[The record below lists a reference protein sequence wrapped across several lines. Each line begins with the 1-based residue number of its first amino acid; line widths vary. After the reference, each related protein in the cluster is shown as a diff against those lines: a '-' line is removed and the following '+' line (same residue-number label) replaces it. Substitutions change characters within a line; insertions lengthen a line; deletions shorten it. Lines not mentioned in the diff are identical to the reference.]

1 MKQTFFG
8 GIVFPTKV
16 EGKAPAASRPLEE
29 YTPSVLVLSMRQ
41 GFGGEC
47 EPTVSP
53 GDPVLVGSAVGRSQD
68 GFAPPIHAG
77 VSGTVLAVEPRP
89 TADGDEVTAVVIE
102 NDRRNTSAPPLPALT
117 VHEPP
122 KKWRERMR
130 EAGLIGMGGAG
141 FPTDRKYSGKPVDTV
156 LVNGCECEPYLT
168 CDHRIMLE
176 RTERVI
182 EGALALGR
190 AAGVGRDR
198 VFLCVEKNKPDAI
211 ERLTRAAG
219 NRVRIVAL
227 PTRYPQGGERQ
238 LIQAVLGREVPMGG
252 LPADVGAVVS
262 NVSTAAAMG
271 DAAVGI
277 VLTHRAVTV
286 AGEVA
291 RPLNLY
297 VPIGTLFSELLEAA
311 GGERSSGNLPPP
323 FWEKG
328 APRRLIAGGPM
339 TGRLLASADV
349 PVTKGSAGLVVLPPQ
364 SFEEQNC
371 IRCGACARVCPSRL
385 MPFAID
391 AAVVAGK
398 MEVCADYGAVQCI
411 SCGCCSFICPARRS
425 LATRVSLSRN
435 TLRRRMAAA
444 PSPKE

>member
-1 MKQTFFG
+1 MSHSFFG
-8 GIVFPTKV
+8 GVVFPARV
-16 EGKAPAASRPLEE
+16 EQKAPAASRPLEE
-29 YTPSVLVLSMRQ
+29 YSPAILVLSMRQ

-47 EPTVSP
+47 EPAVSP
-53 GDPVLVGSAVGRSQD
+53 GDRVLVGDVVGRSRD
-68 GFAPPIHAG
+68 DFSPPIHSG
-77 VSGTVLAVEPRP
+77 VSGTVLAVEPRL

-102 NDRRNTSAPPLPALT
+102 NDRRNAPAPLLPELT
-117 VHEPP
+117 IHEPQ
-122 KKWRERMR
+122 KKWIERMR

-141 FPTDRKYSGKPVDTV
+141 FPTYKKYSGKPVNTV

-176 RTERVI
+176 RTDRVI

-190 AAGVGRDR
+190 AAGVNTGEI
-198 VFLCVEKNKPDAI
+198 LICVEQNKPDAI

-219 NRVRIVAL
+219 SKVKIVSL

-252 LPADVGAVVS
+252 LPADVGVVVS

-271 DAAVGI
+271 DAALGI

-291 RPLNLY
+291 QPVNLF
-297 VPIGTLFSELLEAA
+297 VPIGTLFSDLLKAA
-311 GGERSSGNLPPP
+311 GGEKSSGNLPPS

-339 TGRLLASADV
+339 TGRLLDSADV

-391 AAVVAGK
+391 AAVIAGK
-398 MEVCADYGAVQCI
+398 MAVCADYGAVQCI
-411 SCGCCSFICPARRS
+411 SCGSCSFVCPARRY
-425 LATRVSLSRN
+425 LATRVTLSRN
-435 TLRRRMAAA
+435 TLRRQMAAKNK
-444 PSPKE
+444 PK

>member
-1 MKQTFFG
+1 MSHSFFG
-8 GIVFPTKV
+8 GVVFPARV
-16 EGKAPAASRPLEE
+16 EQKAPAASRPLEE
-29 YTPSVLVLSMRQ
+29 YSPAILVLSMRQ

-47 EPTVSP
+47 EPAVSP
-53 GDPVLVGSAVGRSQD
+53 GDRVLVGDVVGRSRD
-68 GFAPPIHAG
+68 DFSPPIHAG
-77 VSGTVLAVEPRP
+77 VSGTVLAVEPRL

-102 NDRRNTSAPPLPALT
+102 NDRRNAPAPLLPELT
-117 VHEPP
+117 IHEPQ
-122 KKWRERMR
+122 KKWIERMR

-141 FPTDRKYSGKPVDTV
+141 FPTYKKYSGKPVNTV

-176 RTERVI
+176 RTDRVI

-190 AAGVGRDR
+190 AAGVNTGEI
-198 VFLCVEKNKPDAI
+198 LICVEQNKPDAI

-219 NRVRIVAL
+219 SKVKIVSL

-252 LPADVGAVVS
+252 LPADVGVVVS

-271 DAAVGI
+271 DAALGI

-291 RPLNLY
+291 QPVNLF
-297 VPIGTLFSELLEAA
+297 VPIGTLFSDLLKAA
-311 GGERSSGNLPPP
+311 GGEKSSGNLPPP

-339 TGRLLASADV
+339 TGRLLDSADV

-391 AAVVAGK
+391 AAVIAGK
-398 MEVCADYGAVQCI
+398 MAVCADYGAVQCV
-411 SCGCCSFICPARRS
+411 SCGSCSFVCPARRY
-425 LATRVSLSRN
+425 LATRVTLSRN
-435 TLRRRMAAA
+435 TLRRQMAAKNK
-444 PSPKE
+444 PK

>member
-1 MKQTFFG
+1 MSHSFFG
-8 GIVFPTKV
+8 GVVFPARV
-16 EGKAPAASRPLEE
+16 EQKAPAASRPLEE
-29 YTPSVLVLSMRQ
+29 YSPAILVLSMRQ

-47 EPTVSP
+47 EPAVSP
-53 GDPVLVGSAVGRSQD
+53 GDRVLVGDVVGRSRD
-68 GFAPPIHAG
+68 DFSPPIHAG
-77 VSGTVLAVEPRP
+77 VSGTVLAVEPRL

-102 NDRRNTSAPPLPALT
+102 NDRRNAPAPLLPELT
-117 VHEPP
+117 IHEPQ
-122 KKWRERMR
+122 KKWIERMR

-141 FPTDRKYSGKPVDTV
+141 FPTYKKYSGKPVNTV

-176 RTERVI
+176 RTDRVI

-190 AAGVGRDR
+190 AAGVNTGEI
-198 VFLCVEKNKPDAI
+198 LICVEQNKPDAI

-219 NRVRIVAL
+219 SKVKIISL

-252 LPADVGAVVS
+252 LPADVGVVVS

-271 DAAVGI
+271 DAALGI

-291 RPLNLY
+291 QPVNLF
-297 VPIGTLFSELLEAA
+297 VPIGTLFSDLLKAA
-311 GGERSSGNLPPP
+311 GGEKSSGNLPPP

-339 TGRLLASADV
+339 TGRLLDSADV

-391 AAVVAGK
+391 AAVIAGK
-398 MEVCADYGAVQCI
+398 MAVCADYGAVQCI
-411 SCGCCSFICPARRS
+411 SCGSCSFVCPARRY
-425 LATRVSLSRN
+425 LATRVTLSRN
-435 TLRRRMAAA
+435 TLRRQMAAKNK
-444 PSPKE
+444 PK

>member
-1 MKQTFFG
+1 MNHSFFG
-8 GIVFPTKV
+8 GVVFPARV
-16 EGKAPAASRPLEE
+16 EQKEPASARPLEE
-29 YTPSVLVLSMRQ
+29 YSPAVLVLSMRQ

-53 GDPVLVGSAVGRSQD
+53 GDQVLVGTVVGQSRDDFS
-68 GFAPPIHAG
+68 PPIHSG

-102 NDRRNTSAPPLPALT
+102 NDRRNAPAPLLPELSI
-117 VHEPP
+117 HEPQ
-122 KKWRERMR
+122 KKWIERMR

-141 FPTDRKYSGKPVDTV
+141 FPTYKKYSGKPVNTV
-156 LVNGCECEPYLT
+156 LINGCECEPYLT

-176 RTERVI
+176 RTDRVI

-190 AAGVGRDR
+190 AAGANTGRI
-198 VFLCVEKNKPDAI
+198 LICVEQNKPDAI

-219 NRVRIVAL
+219 SKMKIVPL

-238 LIQAVLGREVPMGG
+238 LIQAVLGKEVPMGG
-252 LPADVGAVVS
+252 LPADMGVVVS

-271 DAAVGI
+271 DAALGI

-286 AGEVA
+286 AGEVT
-291 RPLNLY
+291 RPVNLF
-297 VPIGTLFSELLEAA
+297 VPIGTPFSDLLKAA
-311 GGERSSGNLPPP
+311 GGEKSSGGLPPP

-339 TGRLLASADV
+339 TGRLLESADV
-349 PVTKGSAGLVVLPPQ
+349 SVTKGSAGLVVLPPQ

-391 AAVVAGK
+391 AAVIAGK
-398 MEVCADYGAVQCI
+398 MATCADYGAVQCI
-411 SCGCCSFICPARRS
+411 SCGCCSFVCPARRY
-425 LATRVSLSRN
+425 LATRVTLSRN
-435 TLRRRMAAA
+435 TLRRQMAAKA
-444 PSPKE
+444 NPK

>member
-1 MKQTFFG
+1 MSHSFFG
-8 GIVFPTKV
+8 GVVFPARV
-16 EGKAPAASRPLEE
+16 EQKAPAASRPLEE
-29 YTPSVLVLSMRQ
+29 YSPAILVLSMRQ

-47 EPTVSP
+47 EPAVSP
-53 GDPVLVGSAVGRSQD
+53 GDRVLVGDVVGRSRD
-68 GFAPPIHAG
+68 DFSPPIHAG
-77 VSGTVLAVEPRP
+77 VSGTVLAVEPRL

-102 NDRRNTSAPPLPALT
+102 NDRRNAPAPLLPELT
-117 VHEPP
+117 IHEPQ
-122 KKWRERMR
+122 KKWIERMR

-141 FPTDRKYSGKPVDTV
+141 FPTYKKYSGKPVNTV

-176 RTERVI
+176 RTDRVI

-190 AAGVGRDR
+190 AAGVNTGEI
-198 VFLCVEKNKPDAI
+198 LICVEQNKPDAI

-219 NRVRIVAL
+219 SKVKIVSL

-252 LPADVGAVVS
+252 LPADVGVVVS

-271 DAAVGI
+271 DAALGI

-291 RPLNLY
+291 QPVNLF
-297 VPIGTLFSELLEAA
+297 VPIGTLFSDLLKAA
-311 GGERSSGNLPPP
+311 GGEKSSGNLPPP

-339 TGRLLASADV
+339 TGRLLDSADV

-391 AAVVAGK
+391 AAVIAGK
-398 MEVCADYGAVQCI
+398 MAVCADYGAVQCI
-411 SCGCCSFICPARRS
+411 SCGSCSFVCPARRY
-425 LATRVSLSRN
+425 LATRVTLSRN
-435 TLRRRMAAA
+435 TLRRQMAAKNK
-444 PSPKE
+444 PK

>member
-1 MKQTFFG
+1 MSHSFFG
-8 GIVFPTKV
+8 GIVFPARV
-16 EGKAPAASRPLEE
+16 ERKAPAASRPLEE
-29 YTPSVLVLSMRQ
+29 FTPSLLVLSMRQ

-47 EPTVSP
+47 EPAVSP
-53 GDPVLVGSAVGRSQD
+53 GDQVLVGSVVGRSPD
-68 GFAPPIHAG
+68 GFTPPVHAG

-102 NDRRNTSAPPLPALT
+102 NDRRNAPAPLLPEMN
-117 VHEPP
+117 VHDPQ
-122 KKWRERMR
+122 KKWVERMW
-130 EAGLIGMGGAG
+130 EAGLVGMGGAG
-141 FPTDRKYSGKPVDTV
+141 FPTHKKYQGPPVDTV

-190 AAGVGRDR
+190 AAGVGRGR
-198 VFLCVEKNKPDAI
+198 VLICIEENKPDAV
-211 ERLTRAAG
+211 ERLARAAG
-219 NRVRIVAL
+219 SKVRIVPL

-238 LIQAVLGREVPMGG
+238 LIQAVLGREVPMGA
-252 LPADVGAVVS
+252 LPADVGVVVS

-271 DAAVGI
+271 DAALGI

-291 RPLNLY
+291 RPVNLF
-297 VPIGTLFSELLEAA
+297 VPVGTLFSELLKAA
-311 GGERSSGNLPPP
+311 GGEKASGSLPPP

-339 TGRLLASADV
+339 TGRLLESADV

-398 MEVCADYGAVQCI
+398 MDVCADYGAVQCI
-411 SCGCCSFICPARRS
+411 SCGCCSFICPARRY
-425 LATRVSLSRN
+425 LATRVTLSRN
-435 TLRRRMAAA
+435 PLRRRAAAA

>member
-1 MKQTFFG
+1 MSHSFFG
-8 GIVFPTKV
+8 GVVFPARV
-16 EGKAPAASRPLEE
+16 EQKAPAASRPLEE
-29 YTPSVLVLSMRQ
+29 YSPAILVLSMRQ

-47 EPTVSP
+47 EPAVSP
-53 GDPVLVGSAVGRSQD
+53 GDRVLVGDVVGRSRD
-68 GFAPPIHAG
+68 DFSPPIHSG
-77 VSGTVLAVEPRP
+77 VSGTVLAVEPRL

-102 NDRRNTSAPPLPALT
+102 NDRRNAPAPLLPELT
-117 VHEPP
+117 IHEPQ
-122 KKWRERMR
+122 KKWIERMR

-141 FPTDRKYSGKPVDTV
+141 FPTYKKYSGKPVNTV

-176 RTERVI
+176 RTDRVI

-190 AAGVGRDR
+190 AAGVNTGEIRI
-198 VFLCVEKNKPDAI
+198 CVEQNKPDAI

-219 NRVRIVAL
+219 SKVKIVSL

-252 LPADVGAVVS
+252 LPADVGVVVS

-271 DAAVGI
+271 DAALGI

-291 RPLNLY
+291 QPVNLF
-297 VPIGTLFSELLEAA
+297 VPIGTLFSDLLKAA
-311 GGERSSGNLPPP
+311 GGEKSSGNLPPP

-339 TGRLLASADV
+339 TGRLLDSADV

-391 AAVVAGK
+391 AAVIAGK
-398 MEVCADYGAVQCI
+398 MAVCADYGAVQCI
-411 SCGCCSFICPARRS
+411 SCGSCSFVCPARRY
-425 LATRVSLSRN
+425 LATRVTLSRN
-435 TLRRRMAAA
+435 TLRRQMAAKNK
-444 PSPKE
+444 PK